1 MPRIAIIGGGAA
13 GAAVVAQFLRDAA
26 GEERCA
32 DRALTWIVGDRAP
45 GRGVA
50 YETADEQHLLN
61 VRAANMGLFADRPG
75 DFLDY
80 AAARGIAAS
89 GGQFLPRAIYGDYL
103 EATLAR
109 LLATARRRVTLAARS
124 TEAIAIRPRADAG
137 FSIHTRDGEEIR
149 ADGVVLAL
157 GALPPASL
165 PGVDAAAAASGAYA
179 ADAWRWPDLARAPG
193 HVLVIGSGLTGVDTL
208 LSAAARWPQAR
219 LTAVSRRG
227 RWPALHSDQPL
238 APYADPAA
246 LIARLRE
253 RSHLGHWL
261 RTIRAA
267 AGAPDADWR
276 AVLDAVR
283 TETPRLWQSLDARQR
298 ARFLR
303 HLRPSWETVRHRMPP
318 QTAAKLRALQDEGRL
333 RLLAARVRGIEVD
346 ATTADGG
353 AGERGTPR
361 LLARLQPR
369 GDARERTLAADF
381 VIQATGLE
389 SAAASTPH
397 ALVRQ
402 LVDDGVAGADPLGLG
417 LAART
422 DGRLLRPDGRPWPGL
437 YALGTLL
444 RGAVWECTGL
454 PEIRAA
460 ARDIARE
467 LPTALANAD
476 AAASSERCV
485 ATA

>member
-1 MPRIAIIGGGAA
+1 MQRIAIIGGGAA
-13 GAAVVAQFLRDAA
+13 GAAVVAQFLRNAA
-26 GEERCA
+26 DYDHSRGC
-32 DRALTWIVGDRAP
+32 ALTWIVGDRAP

-50 YETADEQHLLN
+50 YETPDEQHLLN

-80 AAARGIAAS
+80 AAARGVDAS

-103 EATLAR
+103 EATLAQ
-109 LLATARRRVTLAARS
+109 LLNATRRRVTLGARS
-124 TEAIAIRPRADAG
+124 TEAVALRPLADG
-137 FSIHTRDGEEIR
+137 SFGLRTRDGDELR

-165 PGVDAAAAASGAYA
+165 AGVSAPALASGAYA
-179 ADAWRWPDLARAPG
+179 SDPWRWPRLPRAPQ
-193 HVLVIGSGLTGVDTL
+193 HVLVIGTGLTGVDAL

-227 RWPALHSDQPL
+227 RLPALHSEGPL
-238 APYADPAA
+238 APYEAQAE

-253 RSHLGHWL
+253 ADRLGHWL
-261 RTIRAA
+261 RVVRAA
-267 AGAPDADWR
+267 AAAPGVDWR

-283 TETPRLWQSLDARQR
+283 AETPRLWQALDASQR

-303 HLRPSWETVRHRMPP
+303 HLRPAWEVVRHRMPP
-318 QTAAKLRALQDEGRL
+318 QTAARLRALQENGRL
-333 RLLAARVRGIEVD
+333 RILAARVREI
-346 ATTADGG
+346 DGG
-353 AGERGTPR
+353 DP
-361 LLARLQPR
+361 LLLVRLQPR
-369 GDARERTLAADF
+369 GSAHPLTLGADF

-389 SAAASTPH
+389 SATASTPH

-402 LVDDGVAGADPLGLG
+402 LVDDGVVRPDPLGLG
-417 LAART
+417 LAARP
-422 DGRLLRPDGRPWPGL
+422 DGRLLRPDGSPWPGL

-444 RGAVWECTGL
+444 RGATWECTGM
-454 PEIRAA
+454 PEIRGA

-467 LPTALANAD
+467 LPLAIGPPARR
-476 AAASSERCV
+476 AV
-485 ATA
+485 A